1 MRCHDGSMKSY
12 FKMIQFW
19 VLMAVLGASARAEE
33 GEAPLFYPFTV
44 KIGEQEA
51 EMKDRNDLFAVI
63 AKPVKADAVLKIEK
77 KSDLLIANACPC
89 QEDGTILQGNKV
101 VAIFGQ
107 NTEMLKLDAT
117 LTKKP
122 LKPGTYLMNIV
133 AHGTTSRVV
142 FTIADPKGK
151 MKLPKLGDIINFLKG
166 DS

>member
-1 MRCHDGSMKSY
+1 MKSY
-12 FKMIQFW
+12 LKLIQFW

-33 GEAPLFYPFTV
+33 GEPPLFYPFTV

-63 AKPVKADAVLKIEK
+63 AKPVKADAVLKIAK
-77 KSDLLIANACPC
+77 KSDFLIANACPC
-89 QEDGTILQGNKV
+89 KEDGTILQGNNV

-107 NTEMLKLDAT
+107 NTDVLKMDAT

-122 LKPGTYLMNIV
+122 LQPGTYLMNVV

-151 MKLPKLGDIINFLKG
+151 MKLPKLGDIIKFLKG